1 MDTAFLGAE
10 LRAKDPDRFLLS
22 LFMPRRHRAAIQ
34 ALFLLR
40 HEISRTRDMVTD
52 TNLGLIRLQWWRDEI
67 ARIYDGRGC
76 GEIPVLSTLAP
87 VIQVRDIPQDW
98 FNTLIYAHEFD
109 LEDVAPE
116 TIDGLWKYVDFTATP
131 VTQIAMKILGE
142 AADPVQIQKISQNSA
157 ILEIIR
163 SVPLMLSHHRCFLPR
178 DMLAAKNLSPQKIMD
193 FNHKDKILEIVKT
206 IALSVRPYRKPK
218 TRYLKYLQRMNDI
231 HLKKLRK
238 NNFDVFLSTMQMQP
252 AFMAV
257 RMSLPA
263 LI

>member
-22 LFMPRRHRAAIQ
+22 LFMPRPRRAAIQ

-40 HEISRTRDMVTD
+40 YEISRTRDMVTD

-76 GEIPVLSTLAP
+76 GEIPILSTLAP
-87 VIQVRDIPQDW
+87 AIRAQDIPQDW

-116 TIDGLWKYVDFTATP
+116 TVEGLWKYADFTATP

-142 AADPVQIQKISQNSA
+142 TADPAQIQKISQNSA

-163 SVPLMLSHHRCFLPR
+163 SVPLMLSRHRCLLPR
-178 DMLAAKNLSPQKIMD
+178 DMLALKNLSPQKIID
-193 FNHKDKILEIVKT
+193 FNYKTEILEIVKT
-206 IALSVRPYRKPK
+206 IVLTVQPYRKPK
-218 TRYLKYLQRMNDI
+218 TRYLKYFQKMNNI
-231 HLKKLRK
+231 YLKQIIK
-238 NNFDVFLSTMQMQP
+238 NDFDVFASSVQVQP

-257 RMSLPA
+257 RMALPA
-263 LI
+263 LP